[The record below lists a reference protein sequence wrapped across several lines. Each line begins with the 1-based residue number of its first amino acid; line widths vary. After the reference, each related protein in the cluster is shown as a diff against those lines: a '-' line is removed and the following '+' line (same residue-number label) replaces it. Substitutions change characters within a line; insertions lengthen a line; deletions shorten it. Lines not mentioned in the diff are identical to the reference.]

1 MNIGMK
7 TRVRYEVPLFKMR
20 NGYEDL
26 YDWVDA
32 EGYRDAVMK
41 AKKYSLMEG
50 IIHAEVVKNID
61 FFYPDR
67 PEQVMDIH
75 VEKRWFYEKG
85 KLTGKADF

>member
-26 YDWVDA
+26 YDWIDA

-41 AKKYSLMEG
+41 AKKHSLKEG

-67 PEQVMDIH
+67 PEQVMDTH